1 MLSKKKKMY
10 CNHIKIIKKLCC
22 DKMSITLGK
31 LKREL
36 KLIPDLGQNRKK
48 MFNQLCRIHNC
59 NYNAKVSA
67 SLLGGA
73 EKTPAPAPFHVLEQ
87 AGLVPP
93 EAEIYETQ
101 RLFDISLATKVEDRR
116 KFFSKYNINNII
128 LWFYPDQGKRSIEIL
143 WYDNDLDIDG
153 VKQKIRELN
162 GQGIKVYAT
171 KLGDKQYEKAFWQ
184 DDESFKYNRLSMYT
198 VVEIMPEMKTFFI
211 GEDKKF
217 GLPHLSQSDLVFFVH
232 QSIAALSCLSEN
244 CSLRYYD
251 MKLDNMLF
259 SPGKTG
265 LNNFY
270 LGDTGSVTFIG
281 SEGPSTFVTPQ
292 MENNWPTAALG
303 KNEFEKFA
311 WYIGHS
317 IIHMYASIDASVRR
331 TAGRYNEYYDTN
343 TTTEQQIDDIFKDVK
358 KFIRTNYRE
367 HSAEH
372 KALDEHGTLAA
383 VTMQQFPFWT
393 HNGLMH
399 FAFLE
404 KLGKKNPKLKE
415 RVWKM
420 HIEAGKELIK
430 DFFEV
435 LNFKINDEP
444 YDESV
449 DKKFPSHFGKMV
461 RVVQSL
467 IDYEPE
473 VRAKA
478 LTTLKNITAYS
489 GEPQPSST
497 SYLRKLLLDP
507 DDQVEL
513 PPPFNERSYQLAKVT
528 FLNEFDDR
536 YEVLLNDHNGHHKGI
551 RASVLKNKIGE
562 GRYGYIFPLTYTY
575 NKKEHG
581 AVIKIGK
588 IKQERYG
595 SVNKD
600 LKQIYEFKRCREKE
614 CHAHFLIPSLPGIG
628 LYHIDS
634 AATKQPSPAV
644 IDDAAQQAEAAE
656 QPAETAK
663 TGFAC
668 ALM

>member
-1 MLSKKKKMY
+1 
-10 CNHIKIIKKLCC
+10 
-22 DKMSITLGK
+22 MSITLGK

-36 KLIPDLGQNRKK
+36 KLIPDLGKNRKK

-73 EKTPAPAPFHVLEQ
+73 EGRIPERPPLDVLRR

-143 WYDNDLDIDG
+143 WYDDDLDIDG

-198 VVEIMPEMKTFFI
+198 VVEIMPAMKTFFI
-211 GEDKKF
+211 GEDGKF

-292 MENNWPTAALG
+292 MEDNWPTAALG

-331 TAGRYNEYYDTN
+331 IAGQYKEYYN
-343 TTTEQQIDDIFKDVK
+343 KKTTTKQQIDEIFKDVND
-358 KFIRTNYRE
+358 FITTYYRI
-367 HSAEH
+367 HSAEY
-372 KALDEHGTLAA
+372 KELDEHGTLAA
-383 VTMQQFPFWT
+383 VRMQQFPFWT

-420 HIEAGKELIK
+420 HIEAGKELIE
-430 DFFEV
+430 DFFQV
-435 LNFKINDEP
+435 LKFDINDEP

-449 DKKFPSHFGKMV
+449 DGLTPSHFGKMV

-467 IDYEPE
+467 IDYEPK
-473 VRAKA
+473 VRENA
-478 LTTLKNITAYS
+478 LKTLKEILSYS

-497 SYLRKLLLDP
+497 SYLCRPLLDA

-562 GRYGYIFPLTYTY
+562 GTYGYIFPLTYTY

-595 SVNKD
+595 NVNKE

-634 AATKQPSPAV
+634 ATTAPNTPGPTQPSPAV